1 MSVLNQVR
9 AVMGATIAAAVFV
22 FASAHAAPPGDLD
35 RYVKRVFD
43 TFETPGMA
51 ITIVERGKPAVVRTY
66 GVRRMDEAAKVDEQ
80 TMFSMGSTTKA
91 FTSAVLAM
99 LVDEGK
105 LAWDSKVV
113 DLLPGF
119 RMYDPYT
126 SSEMT
131 VRDLLVH
138 RSGLGL
144 GAGDLMFV
152 PETTLTRAQIVEK
165 LRYIK
170 PATSFRSGYAY
181 DNLLYVVTGQLIEQI
196 CKDTWENVVRERILA
211 PLQMEH
217 TTTAS
222 TTPPGANKGWPH
234 GRVSTAIRGAGP
246 MTPLPTQMRFDNSAP
261 AGSLNASIA
270 DVARWLEL
278 QLGRGLDPRTN
289 VRLFS
294 EAQAR
299 EMWTSQTLIPVGQNP
314 KPLELAQANFRA
326 YALGWSYSDYRGQ
339 PVISHGGGVLGSVAL
354 VVIVPGK
361 DVAFA
366 MMTNSEETS
375 ALAAIQNRLLDHY
388 LGLSSPDWIGALQGV
403 RKARI
408 AKGEEMLA
416 AGAAAA
422 PAQDGKGAKGPSL
435 SMDKYAGTYRDDWYG
450 TVTIE
455 NDSSENGVGGLSI
468 RFEHTPAFAGKLEH
482 VQYDTFRTR
491 WTDRTMTEDA
501 YVTFS
506 LQPDGSIATMTM
518 KAISPLAD
526 FSFDFHDLLFK
537 PVRSPR

>member
-1 MSVLNQVR
+1 MSMLNHVR
-9 AVMGATIAAAVFV
+9 VFLCATIAAAVFV
-22 FASAHAAPPGDLD
+22 FASVHAAPPGDLD
-35 RYVKRVFD
+35 RYAKRVFD

-51 ITIVERGKPAVVRTY
+51 IAIAERGKPTVLRTF
-66 GVRRMDEAAKVDEQ
+66 GVRRMGKAAKVDEQ

-105 LAWDSKVV
+105 LTWDSKVV

-119 RMYDPYT
+119 RMYDPYA

-144 GAGDLMFV
+144 GAGDLLFV

-181 DNLLYVVTGQLIEQI
+181 DNLLYVVAGQLIEEI
-196 CKDTWENVVRERILA
+196 CNDTWENVVRQRILA

-299 EMWTSQTLIPVGQNP
+299 AMWTSQTLIPIGQNP

-339 PVISHGGGVLGSVAL
+339 PVISHGGGVLGS
-354 VVIVPGK
+354 
-361 DVAFA
+361 
-366 MMTNSEETS
+366 
-375 ALAAIQNRLLDHY
+375 
-388 LGLSSPDWIGALQGV
+388 
-403 RKARI
+403 
-408 AKGEEMLA
+408 AKGEEILA

-435 SMDKYAGTYRDDWYG
+435 SMDKYAGSYRDDWYG

-455 NDSSENGVGGLSI
+455 NGSGENAAGGLSI

>member
-1 MSVLNQVR
+1 MMMSMLNQVR
-9 AVMGATIAAAVFV
+9 RALRVMVAAAVFV
-22 FASAHAAPPGDLD
+22 VASAHAAPPGDLD

-51 ITIVERGKPAVVRTY
+51 ITIVERGKAPVVRTY
-66 GVRRMDEAAKVDEQ
+66 GVRRMGEATKVDEQ

-105 LAWDSKVV
+105 LSWDSKVV

-181 DNLLYVVTGQLIEQI
+181 DNMLYVVAGQLIEAV
-196 CKDTWENVVRERILA
+196 CKDTWENVVRQRILA

-217 TTTAS
+217 TSTSS
-222 TTPPGANKGWPH
+222 TTPSGANKGWPH
-234 GRVSTAIRGAGP
+234 ARVSSEIRGAGP
-246 MTPLPTQMRFDNSAP
+246 MTPLPKQMSFDNSAP
-261 AGSLNASIA
+261 AGSLNAGIV

-278 QLGRGLDPRTN
+278 QLSRGLDPRSN

-294 EAQAR
+294 EAQSR
-299 EMWTSQTLIPVGQNP
+299 EMWTGQTLIPVSQNP
-314 KPLELAQANFRA
+314 KSLELAQANFRA
-326 YALGWSYSDYRGQ
+326 YGLGWGYSDYRGQ
-339 PVISHGGGVLGSVAL
+339 PIISHGGGVLGSVAL

-375 ALAAIQNRLLDHY
+375 ALAAIQYRLLDHY
-388 LGLSSPDWIGALQGV
+388 LGLSSSDWIGALNDL
-403 RKARI
+403 RKSRI
-408 AKGEEMLA
+408 AKGQEVLA
-416 AGAAAA
+416 AATTGT
-422 PAQDGKGAKGPSL
+422 PAQGGKGPSL
-435 SMDKYAGTYRDDWYG
+435 SLDKYAGNYRDDWYG
-450 TVTIE
+450 NVAIE
-455 NDSSENGVGGLSI
+455 KGADGLSI
-468 RFEHTPAFAGKLEH
+468 RFEHTPAFVGKLEH

-491 WTDRTMTEDA
+491 WADRTLTEDA
-501 YVTFS
+501 YVTFA
-506 LQPDGSIATMTM
+506 LQPDGSIGTMTM

-526 FSFDFHDLLFK
+526 FSFDFQDLLFK
-537 PVRSPR
+537 PVRSAH

>member
-1 MSVLNQVR
+1 MSMLSQVR
-9 AVMGATIAAAVFV
+9 VVLHATIAAAVLV
-22 FASAHAAPPGDLD
+22 VVSAQAAAPSDLD
-35 RYVKRVFD
+35 RYVKRVMD

-51 ITIVERGKPAVVRTY
+51 ITIVERGKPAVLRTY
-66 GVRRMDEAAKVDEQ
+66 GVRRMGEAARIDEQ

-105 LAWDSKVV
+105 LSWDSKVV

-144 GAGDLMFV
+144 GAGDLLFV

-181 DNLLYVVTGQLIEQI
+181 DNLLYVVAGQLIEAV
-196 CKDTWENVVRERILA
+196 CKDTWENVVRQRILA

-222 TTPPGANKGWPH
+222 TTAAGANKGWPH
-234 GRVSTAIRGAGP
+234 ARVSGAIRGAGP

-261 AGSLNASIA
+261 AGSLNSSIA
-270 DVARWLEL
+270 DISRWLEV

-294 EAQAR
+294 EAQSR

-326 YALGWSYSDYRGQ
+326 YALGWSFNDYRGQ
-339 PVISHGGGVLGSVAL
+339 PIISHGGGVLGSVAL
-354 VVIVPGK
+354 VVLVPGK

-366 MMTNSEETS
+366 MMTNAEETA

-388 LGLSSPDWIGALQGV
+388 LGLSSPDWIGALHDV
-403 RKARI
+403 RRSRI
-408 AKGEEMLA
+408 AKGEEVLA
-416 AGAAAA
+416 ASATAA
-422 PAQDGKGAKGPSL
+422 PTQGGKGPSL
-435 SMDKYAGTYRDDWYG
+435 AMENYAGRYRDDWYG
-450 TVTIE
+450 HVTIE
-455 NDSSENGVGGLSI
+455 NGADGLSI
-468 RFEHTPAFAGKLEH
+468 RFEHTPAFVGKLEH

-506 LQPDGSIATMTM
+506 LQPDGSIATMSM

-537 PVRSPR
+537 PVRSSR